1 MLKKE
6 FIEKFAYY
14 NKIEYKEAHNHLNN
28 FIKFT
33 INILRTENTLVLRG
47 FGTFYK
53 RKRKAHTVKSLHS
66 KETIFLN
73 EKEYIYFKPSP
84 KLLKNDNNN
93 SFF

>member
-14 NKIEYKEAHNHLNN
+14 NKIEYKEAHNHINN

-47 FGTFYK
+47 FGTF
-53 RKRKAHTVKSLHS
+53 L
-66 KETIFLN
+66 
-73 EKEYIYFKPSP
+73 
-84 KLLKNDNNN
+84 
-93 SFF
+93 